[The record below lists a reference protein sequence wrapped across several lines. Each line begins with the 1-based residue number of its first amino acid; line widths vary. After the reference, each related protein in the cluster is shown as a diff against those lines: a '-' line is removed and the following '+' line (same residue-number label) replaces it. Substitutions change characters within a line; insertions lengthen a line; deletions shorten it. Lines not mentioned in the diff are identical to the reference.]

1 LENNLYYYS
10 HFNGWL
16 FPLPP
21 YFNFPNLAMRK
32 QKLLK
37 EKNLLER
44 KIIALQNGKFA
55 LIKKWVEM

>member
-1 LENNLYYYS
+1 
-10 HFNGWL
+10 
-16 FPLPP
+16 
-21 YFNFPNLAMRK
+21 MRK
-32 QKLLK
+32 QKPLK